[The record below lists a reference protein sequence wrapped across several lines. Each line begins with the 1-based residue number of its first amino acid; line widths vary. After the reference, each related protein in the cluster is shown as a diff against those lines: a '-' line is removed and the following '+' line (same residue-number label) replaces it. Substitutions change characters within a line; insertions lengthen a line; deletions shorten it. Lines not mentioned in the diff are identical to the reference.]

1 MRFMAEKRMLSS
13 WASALRASSHLVITP
28 ISGPIA
34 SWGLMN
40 PGMGEIRF
48 GNNATHK
55 KPAAP
60 WGQQRAFYLFPTDP
74 EQSGDVVVLLHHSC
88 ISYAL
93 GATCRHFLQRFYE
106 RLRGKGFN

>member
-40 PGMGEIRF
+40 PGMAEIRF
-48 GNNATHK
+48 GNNVAHK
-55 KPAAP
+55 KAVAP
-60 WGQQRAFYLFPTDP
+60 WGQRRHFTYFKGIFD
-74 EQSGDVVVLLHHSC
+74 QSGDVIAAATTNA
-88 ISYAL
+88 ISLISSRGSRSAL
-93 GATCRHFLQRFYE
+93 TQHFR
-106 RLRGKGFN
+106 